1 MKSSTLHN
9 SPPTPPDGSPEA
21 TAPGQGPA
29 GQVPALLP
37 LYEQMLLL
45 RLFELAVQEQY
56 KAGRMPGFVH
66 LYIGQEA
73 VATGVCAHLRRDDWI
88 TSTHRGHGHALAKG
102 VAPEVVMAELYGK
115 ATGCN
120 GGRGGSMHLYDAAA
134 GLFGTNGF
142 VGGGLPATVGLGLSA
157 QVRGTNQ
164 VAVAFFGDG
173 AVNHGA
179 FHESINL
186 AAALSAPVV
195 FVCENN
201 LYATAT
207 PFSQA
212 TKNIDVSSR
221 AQAYGIPGD
230 WVDGNDVAAV
240 SEAARAAIERARA
253 GGGPTLI
260 EARTYRTVGH
270 HEGDQL
276 VGTYRTQEELDKW
289 KALDPIARVRVQ
301 LLEGKAASEEQ
312 LDAIEA
318 KVREQV
324 RDAVQKAES
333 APLPD
338 PATSDDH
345 VWAAPLAA
353 PQVLVGGETRVQS
366 WLDAVRD
373 GIAEEMRRD
382 ENIIYVG
389 EGIGERGGSFA
400 HTKGLWAEFGAR
412 RVLDT
417 PICELGFTGACIGAS
432 ATGCP
437 AIADLMFTDF
447 VFEAASQLIEQAAK
461 LRYMTNGRLGVPMVV
476 RSGMGAIK
484 NAGPHHSGTYYPLW
498 SHCPGLLV
506 AVPSNAA
513 DAKGLWKTALRSGDP
528 VLMMEHKMLFASKG
542 PVPLGEHLVPFGRAA
557 IARTGGDLTLVSCGL
572 LLHRCVEA
580 AELLQ
585 NEGVSCE
592 VIDLRTIV
600 PLDVET
606 IVQSVSKTGRLLVV
620 DEAFS
625 MCGLGAEIAACLM
638 EHAFDELDAPM
649 GRLHTDPVAQPFS
662 PSLENAVVV
671 SVQKIVEAARQVL
684 AGRAPA
690 QKRAPIAPLASGER
704 AASTS
709 TSTSNGA
716 SSGAVSMATV
726 DKSAQAVAGDM
737 NDAQLDA
744 AVAPTQGASTQGA
757 SEGASNGASGGVPLL
772 MPNQDLTISEGTVVA
787 WLKSVGDAVK
797 KGEALVEVETAK
809 SVLEVESPVD
819 GVLSQISAQPQDT
832 VALGAALG
840 VIEPA

>member
-1 MKSSTLHN
+1 MKSPTLSGN
-9 SPPTPPDGSPEA
+9 SQVDSPVVVASESA
-21 TAPGQGPA
+21 
-29 GQVPALLP
+29 ALLAA
-37 LYEQMLLL
+37 YEQMVLL

-73 VATGVCAHLRRDDWI
+73 VATGVCSHLRRDDWI

-120 GGRGGSMHLYDAAA
+120 GGRGGSMHLYEPSA

-157 QVRGTNQ
+157 QVRGTDQ

-179 FHESINL
+179 FHESVNL
-186 AAALSAPVV
+186 AAAMDAPVV

-212 TKNIDVSSR
+212 TKNIDVASR
-221 AQAYGIPGD
+221 AAAYGIPGAA
-230 WVDGNDVAAV
+230 VDGNDVGAV
-240 SEAARAAIERARA
+240 REAAGQAIARARS
-253 GGGPTLI
+253 GGGPTLL

-276 VGTYRTQEELDKW
+276 VGTYRTQQELDGW
-289 KALDPIARVRVQ
+289 KARDPLALLRARLIEDGAATAQELDQVEERVQARVQ
-301 LLEGKAASEEQ
+301 G
-312 LDAIEA
+312 
-318 KVREQV
+318 
-324 RDAVQKAES
+324 AVQAAEA

-338 PATSDDH
+338 AASADDH

-353 PQVLVGGETRVQS
+353 PQVLEAAPETRVQS

-382 ENIIYVG
+382 EHMIYVG

-412 RVLDT
+412 RVMDT

-432 ATGCP
+432 ATGCR

-447 VFEAASQLIEQAAK
+447 LFEAASQLIEQAAK

-528 VLMMEHKMLFASKG
+528 VLMLEHKMLFASKG
-542 PVPLGEHLVPFGRAA
+542 PVPTGEHLVPFGRAA
-557 IARTGGDLTLVSCGL
+557 IARAGNDLTIVSCGM

-585 NEGVSCE
+585 QEGVSCE

-600 PLDVET
+600 PLDVES
-606 IVQSVSKTGRLLVV
+606 IVASVSKTGRLLVV

-662 PSLENAVVV
+662 PSLENAIVV
-671 SVQKIVEAARQVL
+671 STQKIVAAAQQVL

-690 QKRAPIAPLASGER
+690 QKRAPIAPRPHGQVLHGQSAPSLSDG
-704 AASTS
+704 A
-709 TSTSNGA
+709 SNGA
-716 SSGAVSMATV
+716 APNGVVSQSTIE
-726 DKSAQAVAGDM
+726 KSAAAVAGDM
-737 NDAQLDA
+737 NDPQLP
-744 AVAPTQGASTQGA
+744 VAS
-757 SEGASNGASGGVPLL
+757 GASGASDGAQDGVSDGVPLL
-772 MPNQDLTISEGTVVA
+772 MPNQDLTISEGTVVS
-787 WLKSVGDAVK
+787 WLKRVGDAVK
-797 KGEALVEVETAK
+797 QGETVVEVETAK

-819 GVLSQISAQPQDT
+819 GTLAHISAQPQDV
-832 VALGAALG
+832 VALGAQLG
-840 VIEPA
+840 LIRPA